1 MGKHDTKKKRNTA
14 AQKAEMVLA
23 MLKDESQVAQIAAQY
38 GVHPSQIYRWKNLAI
53 ERFAHLFEE
62 EARQPQQLQQLQ
74 QELQQLY
81 AEIGQLTLQ
90 LNWLKKKSGL
100 RPPPTGAGRHD

>member
-1 MGKHDTKKKRNTA
+1 MGKHDTNKRYTS
-14 AQKAEMVLA
+14 AQKAEMVLE
-23 MLKDESQVAQIAAQY
+23 MLKDESQVAQIAAKN

-53 ERFAHLFEE
+53 ERFSQLFEE
-62 EARQPQQLQQLQ
+62 EARQQQQLKHLQ
-74 QELQQLY
+74 QEVQQLY

-100 RPPPTGAGRHD
+100 RPPQTGAGPHD